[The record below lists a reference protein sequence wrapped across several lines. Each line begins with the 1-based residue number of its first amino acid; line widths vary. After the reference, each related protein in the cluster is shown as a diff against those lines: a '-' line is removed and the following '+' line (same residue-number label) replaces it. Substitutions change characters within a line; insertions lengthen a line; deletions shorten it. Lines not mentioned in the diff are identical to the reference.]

1 MCCWSWDSAH
11 SVSAPLDASRFD
23 STHRGHRGRS
33 EAGVGRRSRPLPA
46 RFLACQLC
54 TGAPPSGPGRWQLR
68 PSAAG
73 PSLWP
78 FPHTQQQ
85 SQQPSPQSFQPWPC
99 CCPLQEVPVLQPL
112 PQASRSDDTHFFP
125 LFLQPLG
132 TEAASCTYY
141 SSLISGSA
149 LCIWS
154 SPIPV

>member
-1 MCCWSWDSAH
+1 MEDKSA
-11 SVSAPLDASRFD
+11 AAGRCQD
-23 STHRGHRGRS
+23 RS
-33 EAGVGRRSRPLPA
+33 EAGVGGRSRPLPA
-46 RFLACQLC
+46 CFLPCQLR
-54 TGAPPSGPGRWQLR
+54 TRAPPSGPGRWPLS

-85 SQQPSPQSFQPWPC
+85 PPHPSPQSFQPWPC

-125 LFLQPLG
+125 LFLQPLV

-141 SSLISGSA
+141 SFLISGSA
-149 LCIWS
+149 LGISS